1 QQRKLALWWG
11 SVKSRGDLICASQ
24 RSCCVVVLFAMGA
37 SVIPARAI
45 DCFWTGATTNEWTI
59 TPGLKAT
66 SVRAFDNIESRKG
79 YSGLYQFG
87 AAYNPGE
94 FTEGMSRF
102 VLNI

>member
-1 QQRKLALWWG
+1 MILSRIEAPAQREECASQQRKLALWWG

-59 TPGLKAT
+59 TA
-66 SVRAFDNIESRKG
+66 S
-79 YSGLYQFG
+79 
-87 AAYNPGE
+87 
-94 FTEGMSRF
+94 
-102 VLNI
+102 